1 MKKSLISMAAL
12 LAVLV
17 GCNKELQQDT
27 PADVDGKV
35 YMQFSVNMLTTRSG
49 TDETGN
55 TNSNA
60 NPDYEVGKDTENKI
74 SKVDVVLSNGTQYVV
89 ADNVVPAQ
97 ASTDT
102 YVASFSSLAL
112 SANATYNVYIY
123 ANCEAPT
130 TLQLDAVSNATIEEI
145 TTANNFW
152 MTNAY
157 AATPVTLPSDLSL
170 HTQPQNPLNL
180 GSHYVERTMARF
192 DYMAVK
198 EGNVY
203 PIQTETVTGEGEDAV
218 TTTKTVA
225 NIKLTD
231 IALINMSNSF
241 YMFRRVSA
249 DGTNANW
256 SLGGVEIPT
265 NYVVDTD
272 YEAKANG
279 WAAGLEANFTHH
291 MSAPTSWD
299 WDSLADLTADDNW
312 TGAGTGDHNPSSYKI
327 WRYAKENTIPNVNAQ
342 DHGITTGVVFKG
354 EIQATNDAPQALK
367 TAMTAGTERIYVF
380 ENELIG
386 TWAMVQA
393 AATAA
398 DAKAT
403 LAAAYNQVTA
413 GLAALGASATE
424 AQKSQVYAGAGFT
437 GYTPVG
443 GKYYAYYYYWNR
455 HNDNKQPYTMGVMEF
470 AVVRNNVYKLC
481 VDNIVRF
488 GHPTPGGTDPDPD
501 PELPEEPDESVNY
514 YFNVTVKVLPWVV
527 RVNHIE
533 F

>member
-1 MKKSLISMAAL
+1 MAAL

-17 GCNKELQQDT
+17 GCNKEPQQVN

-49 TDETGN
+49 TDEDGK

-60 NPDYEVGKDTENKI
+60 NPDYEVGKDVENKI

-89 ADNVVPAQ
+89 ADNVTPAQ

-102 YVASFSSLAL
+102 YVASFNSIEL
-112 SANATYNVYIY
+112 SENATYDVYIY
-123 ANCEAPT
+123 ANCEAPEN
-130 TLQLDAVSNATIEEI
+130 LQLDQVSAATIDQI
-145 TTANNFW
+145 TEDNNFW

-198 EGNVY
+198 ENNVY
-203 PIQTETVTGEGEDAV
+203 PIGEAEVPGEGEGTPATKV
-218 TTTKTVA
+218 TTV
-225 NIKLTD
+225 NIQLTD
-231 IALINMSNSF
+231 IALINMSNEF

-249 DGTNANW
+249 DGTNTNW
-256 SLGGVEIPT
+256 SLGGVETPA

-272 YEAKANG
+272 YAAKAGG
-279 WAAGLEANFTHH
+279 WAAGLEDNFTHH
-291 MSAPTSWD
+291 MSAPTTWE
-299 WDSLADLTADDNW
+299 WDSLSEITEEDNW
-312 TGAGTGDHNPSSYKI
+312 TGEGAGDHNPSSYKI
-327 WRYAKENTIPNVNAQ
+327 WRYAKENTIPNVPAQ

-354 EIQATNDAPQALK
+354 EIKATENAPEALR
-367 TAMTAGTERIYVF
+367 TAMTTGTERIYVF
-380 ENELIG
+380 ENELLG
-386 TWAMVQA
+386 TWAMVQTA
-393 AATAA
+393 AEAA

-403 LAAAYNQVTA
+403 LAAAYNQVTT
-413 GLAALGASATE
+413 GLAALATDATE
-424 AQKSQVYAGAGFT
+424 AQKSKVYADAGFT
-437 GYTPVG
+437 GYSPENN
-443 GKYYAYYYYWNR
+443 KYYAYYYYWNR
-455 HNDNKQPYTMGVMEF
+455 HNDNNKPYEMGAMEF

-488 GHPTPGGTDPDPD
+488 GHPTPGGNDPDPD
-501 PELPEEPDESVNY
+501 PELPQEPDESVNY

>member
-1 MKKSLISMAAL
+1 MAAL
-12 LAVLV
+12 LAALV
-17 GCNKELQQDT
+17 ACNKEPQQVT
-27 PADVDGKV
+27 PEDVDGKV

-49 TDETGN
+49 TDEDGK

-60 NPDYEVGKDTENKI
+60 NPDYEVGKDVENKI

-89 ADNVVPAQ
+89 ANNVTPAQ

-102 YVASFSSLAL
+102 YVASFSSLEL
-112 SANATYNVYIY
+112 HANATYDVYIY
-123 ANCEAPT
+123 ANCDAPT
-130 TLQLDAVSNATIEEI
+130 ELQLDAVSDASIADI
-145 TTANNFW
+145 TTPNNFW

-198 EGNVY
+198 ENNVY

-272 YEAKANG
+272 YAAKANG
-279 WAAGLEANFTHH
+279 WAAGLEANFTAH
-291 MSAPTSWD
+291 MTAPTSWD
-299 WDSLADLTADDNW
+299 WDSLADLTADDKW
-312 TGAGTGDHNPSSYKI
+312 TGAGTGDHSPSSYKI

-354 EIQATNDAPQALK
+354 EIQATNDAPEALK
-367 TAMTAGTERIYVF
+367 TAMTTGTERIYVF

-393 AATAA
+393 AATASG
-398 DAKAT
+398 AKAT

-413 GLAALGASATE
+413 ALAALSADATE
-424 AQKSQVYAGAGFT
+424 AQKSKVYADGGFT
-437 GYTPVG
+437 GYTPEG
-443 GKYYAYYYYWNR
+443 SKYYAYYYYWNR
-455 HNDNKQPYTMGVMEF
+455 HNDNNQPYTMGVMEF

-488 GHPTPGGTDPDPD
+488 GHPTPGSTDPDPD

>member
-1 MKKSLISMAAL
+1 
-12 LAVLV
+12 
-17 GCNKELQQDT
+17 
-27 PADVDGKV
+27 
-35 YMQFSVNMLTTRSG
+35 MQFSVNMLTTRSG
-49 TDETGN
+49 TDENTGNTN

-74 SKVDVVLSNGTQYVV
+74 SKVDVVLSNGSQYVV

-102 YVASFSSLAL
+102 YVASFSSIEL

-123 ANCEAPT
+123 ANCDAPDK
-130 TLQLDAVSNATIEEI
+130 LQLDAVSNASIEEI

-157 AATPVTLPSDLSL
+157 AATPVTLPSNLSL

-198 EGNVY
+198 KNNVY
-203 PIQTETVTGEGEDAV
+203 PIINKTVNEEGEV
-218 TTTKTVA
+218 TATKTVA
-225 NIKLTD
+225 NIELTH

-249 DGTNANW
+249 DGTNVDW
-256 SLGGVEIPT
+256 SVGGVEIPT

-272 YEAKANG
+272 YAAKANG
-279 WAAGLEANFTHH
+279 WAAGLDANFTHH

-299 WDSLADLTADDNW
+299 WDSLASLTADDNW

-354 EIQATNDAPQALK
+354 EIQATNDASQDLK
-367 TAMTAGTERIYVF
+367 KAMTAGADRIYVF

-413 GLAALGASATE
+413 GLAALGTGATE
-424 AQKSQVYAGAGFT
+424 AQKSQVYEGAGFT
-437 GYTPVG
+437 GYSPEED

>member
-1 MKKSLISMAAL
+1 MAAL
-12 LAVLV
+12 LAALV
-17 GCNKELQQDT
+17 ACNKEPQQVT
-27 PADVDGKV
+27 PDDVDGKV

-49 TDETGN
+49 TDEDGD

-60 NPDYEVGKDTENKI
+60 NPDYEVGKDVENKI
-74 SKVDVVLSNGTQYVV
+74 SKVDIVLNKEGSYVV
-89 ADNVVPAQ
+89 AQNVVPAQ

-102 YVASFSSLAL
+102 YVASFNSLQLQAG
-112 SANATYNVYIY
+112 ATYEVYIY
-123 ANCEAPT
+123 ANCDAPEN
-130 TLQLDAVSNATIEEI
+130 LQLDQVSDAAIDQI
-145 TTANNFW
+145 TEDNNFW

-192 DYMAVK
+192 DYMAVN

-203 PIQTETVTGEGEDAV
+203 PIQTKTVTGEGEDAV
-218 TTTKTVA
+218 TTITTVA

-249 DGTNANW
+249 DGTNENW
-256 SLGGVEIPT
+256 SLGGFEIPT

-272 YEAKANG
+272 YAAKAGG
-279 WAAGLEANFTHH
+279 WVAGLEKNFTYH
-291 MSAPTSWD
+291 MSAPTTWD
-299 WDSLADLTADDNW
+299 WDSLSEITEDDNW
-312 TGAGTGDHNPSSYKI
+312 TGKGDNDHNPSSYKI

-354 EIQATNDAPQALK
+354 EIQAANDAPEALK
-367 TAMTAGTERIYVF
+367 TAMTTGTERIYVF

-386 TWAMVQA
+386 TWEMVHA
-393 AATAA
+393 AATASG
-398 DAKAT
+398 AKAT

-413 GLAALGASATE
+413 GITALGEGATE

-437 GYTPVG
+437 GYTPEG

-455 HNDNKQPYTMGVMEF
+455 HNDNNQPYTMGVMEF

-488 GHPTPGGTDPDPD
+488 GHPTPGGNDPDPD
-501 PELPEEPDESVNY
+501 PELPQEPDESVNY
-514 YFNVTVKVLPWVV
+514 YFTVTVKVLPWVV

>member
-60 NPDYEVGKDTENKI
+60 NPDYEVGKDIENKI

-102 YVASFSSLAL
+102 YVASFSSLEL

-123 ANCEAPT
+123 ANCDAPT

-218 TTTKTVA
+218 TTTTVA

-249 DGTNANW
+249 DGTDTDW

-272 YEAKANG
+272 YKAKANG

-299 WDSLADLTADDNW
+299 WDSLASLTADDNW
-312 TGAGTGDHNPSSYKI
+312 TGAGTGDHSPSSYKI

-354 EIQATNDAPQALK
+354 EIQVTDDAPEALQ
-367 TAMTAGTERIYVF
+367 TAMTTGTERIYVF

-413 GLAALGASATE
+413 GITALGASATE

-437 GYTPVG
+437 GYSPVD